1 MEVGGQDFYLDL
13 LFYHLTLRCY
23 VVLDLKTTE
32 FRPDDAGKMN
42 FYLSAADDL
51 LRHPDDQ
58 PSSQAGRCARA
69 YRGLRSRADAPQTFR
84 CEHVKSAGPNGN
96 RRGGPAA
103 PQVPTRGR

>member
-58 PSSQAGRCARA
+58 PSSQAGRCARSTTDPEA
-69 YRGLRSRADAPQTFR
+69 RLYKKSYGKESKLAKTARRAPTTA
-84 CEHVKSAGPNGN
+84 
-96 RRGGPAA
+96 RRA
-103 PQVPTRGR
+103 